1 MSNLPDPFDEPQFGM
16 EDYAAFPI
24 LGDDD
29 GGQIPASHMQNIDT
43 PRELE
48 DMQTIRFLMKTSPSP
63 QIDNTPVASSEDDF
77 IDPFVE
83 TGTAEPTATPT
94 EPTSQLGTT
103 DADSFLKTK
112 LINADVEILPED
124 PDLFDQVLVPINA
137 NDNADQELAL
147 SKLHTQLVE
156 LGIIS
161 QSEVASIEALF
172 PGLITTPIAGFTT
185 SPSLVNYKSSMESV
199 FGRIKEI
206 LMNGIE
212 RILEMI
218 RNIGRWIRSK
228 FDKNVR
234 DKLRRYDPSDLRANR
249 EKLLAKAKALD
260 SQHGV
265 TIVKEIIDPSVKVD
279 TRSSAY
285 LYCFEWLNVVTH
297 NALNQR
303 YTTGMRLIIE
313 NRVPSHVGDLKSL
326 IESELTSAKGY
337 LDKLNSSDVKLW
349 THVTT
354 PNLPTRE
361 LNNIVGFWGAVG
373 KNTTT
378 FSSYIEDYR
387 TNVREA
393 FKLETSHAPRD
404 FQRASSYSAPYGDMG
419 KFLSSVEGRISDLER
434 SANKLKSK
442 ISASKD
448 LPSDATGRFNLVTER
463 ITFIQNLLG
472 MYKTIYNYYLTIYA
486 TINRPMVGMAI
497 RLDAV
502 YKKGKASEM
511 IKQHM

>member
-1 MSNLPDPFDEPQFGM
+1 M
-16 EDYAAFPI
+16 
-24 LGDDD
+24 
-29 GGQIPASHMQNIDT
+29 
-43 PRELE
+43 
-48 DMQTIRFLMKTSPSP
+48 
-63 QIDNTPVASSEDDF
+63 
-77 IDPFVE
+77 
-83 TGTAEPTATPT
+83 
-94 EPTSQLGTT
+94 
-103 DADSFLKTK
+103 
-112 LINADVEILPED
+112 
-124 PDLFDQVLVPINA
+124 
-137 NDNADQELAL
+137 
-147 SKLHTQLVE
+147 
-156 LGIIS
+156 
-161 QSEVASIEALF
+161 
-172 PGLITTPIAGFTT
+172 
-185 SPSLVNYKSSMESV
+185 
-199 FGRIKEI
+199 
-206 LMNGIE
+206 
-212 RILEMI
+212 
-218 RNIGRWIRSK
+218 
-228 FDKNVR
+228 
-234 DKLRRYDPSDLRANR
+234 
-249 EKLLAKAKALD
+249 D